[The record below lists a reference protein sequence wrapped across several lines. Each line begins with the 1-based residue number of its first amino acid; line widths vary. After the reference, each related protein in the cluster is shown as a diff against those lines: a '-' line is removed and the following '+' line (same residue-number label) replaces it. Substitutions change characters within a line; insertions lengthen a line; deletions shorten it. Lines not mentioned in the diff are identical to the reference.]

1 MRGMFNYFNFNI
13 ELQKVETVKYWHNP
27 ALLGAA
33 IGWAASDTRGTGTLD
48 GANNRLTNS

>member
-1 MRGMFNYFNFNI
+1 MRKMFNYFNFNI

-33 IGWAASDTRGTGTLD
+33 IGWAASDTRGTALD
-48 GANNRLTNS
+48 GANRLTNS